1 MPAMVALVVSAGD
14 GGGVPTVVLM
24 GVMDA
29 VMEVNDASDGGTGG
43 ESAGDGGGVPTVVLM
58 AVVVAVTAALM
69 KAVVVMV
76 EMMWLRR

>member
-24 GVMDA
+24 VMDA
-29 VMEVNDASDGGTGG
+29 VMVVNDASDGGTGG
-43 ESAGDGGGVPTVVLM
+43 ESAGDGGSVPTVVLM
-58 AVVVAVTAALM
+58 AVVVAVMAALM
-69 KAVVVMV
+69 KVVVVMV